1 MQATLDRTHMVLAE
15 QYGEQRVPLG
25 SERSE
30 GVGGR
35 APASEKQLELIE
47 RAFPSL
53 ESDGLTKMQA
63 SMVLNRLFSGRR
75 RRKVTA

>member
-1 MQATLDRTHMVLAE
+1 MVLAE
-15 QYGEQRVPLG
+15 QYGEQRYLWDLKEVKRWG
-25 SERSE
+25 K
-30 GVGGR
+30 

-63 SMVLNRLFSGRR
+63 SMVLNRLFSGKR